1 MSDQNIL
8 AQTPAASALFLR
20 EEEVR
25 RGIERLYFGH
35 SHLLRAIDTRL
46 AAAKLGRAH
55 HRTLY
60 FVARK
65 PGLTIAEL
73 LGILGITK
81 QSLSRVVKDL
91 SAAGLLEARPGARDR
106 RQKELRLTPA
116 GTALEADLF
125 AALREAMARAYSA
138 AGQSAVT
145 GFWQVCEALIPQ
157 RERPRIAALDVR
169 D

>member
-1 MSDQNIL
+1 M
-8 AQTPAASALFLR
+8 
-20 EEEVR
+20 R
-25 RGIERLYFGH
+25 RGIERMYFGH
-35 SHLLRAIDTRL
+35 SHLLRAIDSRL
-46 AAAKLGRAH
+46 ATAKLGRAH

-91 SAAGLLEARPGARDR
+91 GAAGLLEAAPGRRDR
-106 RQKELRLTPA
+106 RQKELRLTAA
-116 GTALEADLF
+116 GAALEADLF

-145 GFWQVCEALIPQ
+145 GFWQVCEALIPL